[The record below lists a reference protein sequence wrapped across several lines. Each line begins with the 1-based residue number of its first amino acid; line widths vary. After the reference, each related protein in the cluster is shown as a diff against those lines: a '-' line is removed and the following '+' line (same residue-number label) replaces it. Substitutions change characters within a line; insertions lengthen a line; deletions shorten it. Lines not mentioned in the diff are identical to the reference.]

1 MSAAPLVIDTS
12 VALKWLKPQG
22 ETHVEAATTLL
33 EQHQAA
39 SVVLHAPTHLL
50 LEVMNALWSH
60 RATAAQITRA
70 LRLLRQ
76 LHIVFVEPDEEL
88 LGHAA
93 ALAAGHRI
101 TAYDALFAALA
112 EDLGCELVTDDR
124 KLAGSG
130 ACKARRLGA

>member
-1 MSAAPLVIDTS
+1 MKGQPLVIDTS

-22 ETHVEAATTLL
+22 EEHVKAATALL
-33 EQHQAA
+33 EQHQAGG
-39 SVVLHAPTHLL
+39 VVLHAPSHLL

-70 LRLLRQ
+70 VRLLRQ
-76 LHIVFVEPDEEL
+76 LHIVFVEPDLGLLNTAAEL
-88 LGHAA
+88 AVE
-93 ALAAGHRI
+93 HRI

-124 KLAGSG
+124 KSANSG
-130 ACKARRLGA
+130 ACKVRRLE